1 MLACLV
7 HKNNKDISSK
17 PTKLAPGRS
26 RKEARKEKER
36 AVADERANA
45 KLQRPISDRER
56 FGDVELAI
64 KKARVE
70 GMKSHSEKIAVDSIV
85 AQVNLLRE
93 NQAFYQEIH
102 GEDKYR
108 AMIVNLL
115 NKLPGIPPHAVPE
128 SVSQEGASTRRAP
141 GSSRKGME
149 VTIPGEEGFS
159 LSSEQE
165 EDD

>member
-17 PTKLAPGRS
+17 PTKLPPGCS
-26 RKEARKEKER
+26 RKEARREKER
-36 AVADERANA
+36 AIADERA
-45 KLQRPISDRER
+45 KQRLERPISDRER

-93 NQAFYQEIH
+93 NQAFYQEVH
-102 GEDKYR
+102 GEEKYR
-108 AMIVNLL
+108 EMIVNLL
-115 NKLPGIPPHAVPE
+115 NKLPGVPAPEATE
-128 SVSQEGASTRRAP
+128 SVSQEGVSSSCHAP

-149 VTIPGEEGFS
+149 VTILGEDNFS
-159 LSSEQE
+159 LS
-165 EDD
+165 DDE